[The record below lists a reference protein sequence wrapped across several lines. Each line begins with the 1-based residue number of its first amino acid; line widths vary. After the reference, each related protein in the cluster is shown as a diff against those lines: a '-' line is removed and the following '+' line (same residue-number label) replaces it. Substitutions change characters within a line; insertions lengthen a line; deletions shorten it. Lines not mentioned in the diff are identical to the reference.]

1 MKKILLTSLLAV
13 FAVSGAQA
21 ADFFV
26 GGGASLNMD
35 DTHSNVIGISPEVGW
50 KYNDNWDFGLG
61 LGLNYNRDDADN
73 GRYFYNVNAF
83 TRYKLAQFGNFKLLL
98 RGDVGA
104 GFITLASEN
113 EALDGET
120 AAMLSLSIAPMVT
133 YDVSESFTLYANLNF
148 LGVTANY
155 QFENE
160 KMGMQKS
167 WWFGAFADSADVFDT
182 GALQIGFLYNF

>member
-1 MKKILLTSLLAV
+1 MKKIILTSLLAV

-61 LGLNYNRDDADN
+61 GNFHYSRIDENR
-73 GRYFYNVNAF
+73 GTYFYGANAF
-83 TRYKLAQFGNFKLLL
+83 SRYKIAQFGDFKLLL
-98 RGDVGA
+98 RGGINA
-104 GFITLASEN
+104 SFITVASDN
-113 EALDGET
+113 AAVDGET
-120 AAMLSLSIAPMVT
+120 ATMLGLSIAPMIT

-148 LGVTANY
+148 LGVAANY